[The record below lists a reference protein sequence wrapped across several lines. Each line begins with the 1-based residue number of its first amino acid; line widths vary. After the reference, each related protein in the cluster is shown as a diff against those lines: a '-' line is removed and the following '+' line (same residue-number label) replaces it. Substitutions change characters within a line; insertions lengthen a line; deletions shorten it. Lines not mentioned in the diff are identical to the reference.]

1 MHSLLYTPHLSSIA
15 NVWCLLYFPPAEFHL
30 PAPKDGHI
38 LVFLVVFEGVGYDIS
53 SSVPVAFFGLKF
65 SSSLPSGK
73 ESVLGFVELFHGS
86 TMTSKTALFSYLLWS
101 PLWKQQTD
109 RGLTYR
115 KVLQDCSTLGPY
127 VSI

>member
-15 NVWCLLYFPPAEFHL
+15 NVWCLLCFSLAKFHL

-38 LVFLVVFEGVGYDIS
+38 LVFLVVFEGVGYEIS
-53 SSVPVAFFGLKF
+53 SGVPVALFGLKF

-86 TMTSKTALFSYLLWS
+86 TMTSKTTPFPHLLWS
-101 PLWKQQTD
+101 PPWKQQTD

-115 KVLQDCSTLGPY
+115 KVLRDCSTLGPY